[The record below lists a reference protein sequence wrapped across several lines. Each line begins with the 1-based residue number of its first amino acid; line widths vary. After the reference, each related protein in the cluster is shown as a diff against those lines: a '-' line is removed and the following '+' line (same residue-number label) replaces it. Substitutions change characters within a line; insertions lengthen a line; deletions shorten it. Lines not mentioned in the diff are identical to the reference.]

1 MSTPN
6 LGISKALTGLL
17 SLLICIL
24 LFPAGARAQE
34 FRGTISGSVVDQ
46 SGAFVP
52 DADVTIQESHTGT
65 INKTATG
72 KSGQYVVP
80 FLSPGTYSITVT
92 KAGFEAF
99 TRNGIE
105 LQAQEHPIINLTLT
119 VGNTTQTVTVT
130 ADEPLVDQANA
141 SVGQI
146 ISTESVDALPL
157 NGRTPVVLATLS
169 VGVVTTSAPGITHPF
184 DNNAANSWSV
194 GGTPKQVSEVLLDG
208 SPDLTLLGAQA
219 YSPTQDSVREVSV
232 RPFDTDASF
241 GHTIGGVIN
250 QITKSGTNAFHGTM
264 YEFNQIPNLDA
275 NLYFNSAPRNSGV
288 TKPTPVF
295 HFNQYGLTF
304 GGPVLIP
311 KVINGKNKLFFF
323 FAWEGLR
330 DKTPASQLVTVPT
343 DDEKNGDFHALLATA
358 AGGAANQL
366 YLPGSG
372 TAGTS
377 FTRTPILNNCLTKT
391 TSYCATNGGTTGLS
405 ESSIAKAFLALY
417 PEPNATASA
426 NGTNNYNSNAPSQDN
441 YSNEFGRIDYNL
453 NARNHLFFDFRHN
466 HEFQIK
472 NNYFANNSTGSN
484 LMRENFGA
492 MLDDVITVNDSTII
506 DARLNWTYFDEVH
519 GANSQ
524 VYTPSGFGLPS
535 SLETNSTKVQLP
547 FISMGSCGSF
557 TSFQCLGDTG
567 SSLQPTTSYQAFVDM
582 VKLMGNHTLK
592 VGFDGRQYRLRVQL
606 MGDSSGS
613 FTFANSWVSSGTGGT
628 GAAVGGDLADLFLG
642 TPTAGQY
649 DLAARADYHSYY
661 IGTFVQ
667 DDWRINSHLTVNL
680 GLRFD
685 IDTPYGDKFGRT
697 VSGFD
702 PNATNSASAAATAA
716 FASTSSK
723 DTVTKNGTT
732 VAVTSLNT
740 LGGLT
745 FPSSSKGAPYQIQGN
760 GSWSPRAGFSYN
772 PSFLKSKMVIRGG
785 FGLFVQPET
794 MSALAATGS
803 YSSNAISNQEGFS
816 ASTPYS
822 ATVNSFFSQAGAS
835 TWSNPFPTFAQPTG
849 SSLGASTFLGSPS
862 AVNFLAPVQHDPY
875 SERWNLGIQHSLT
888 SSTLLEVI
896 YVGNHGVHLPVPS
909 KNINATELQ
918 YLTTNP
924 YADFNLNSAMGTSV
938 PNPFSGLL
946 PNGTSK
952 FNTATQ
958 AISGLVVP
966 YPQFGSTAVTEQNI
980 TGGQSFFHS
989 GMIHIQQRARHG
1001 LTLTANYS
1009 FAKMIEQDSYLN
1021 DEDSVLTR
1029 RISPFDHTHHFT
1041 AGATYNLPLGRGQLI
1056 SFNNS
1061 KLMDE
1066 ILGGFVFNAIYQF
1079 QTGAPLYFSN
1089 DLALQ
1094 PGKTLKDIK
1103 SAPRSTSITGTGNSS
1118 LVNASSVF
1126 VEGAT
1131 ACPSTAVCDGSVY
1144 NAAAPNAN
1152 FYYHYRTFPQ
1162 TMGWVRSDGFNNM
1175 DMSILKDF
1183 KFTESAR
1190 LQLRFETFN
1199 TFNHAVF
1206 AAANVSS
1213 ATSGTSGA
1221 FGYITSVPTTS
1232 QPRQIQLGGRIVF

>member
-1 MSTPN
+1 
-6 LGISKALTGLL
+6 
-17 SLLICIL
+17 
-24 LFPAGARAQE
+24 
-34 FRGTISGSVVDQ
+34 
-46 SGAFVP
+46 
-52 DADVTIQESHTGT
+52 
-65 INKTATG
+65 
-72 KSGQYVVP
+72 
-80 FLSPGTYSITVT
+80 
-92 KAGFEAF
+92 
-99 TRNGIE
+99 
-105 LQAQEHPIINLTLT
+105 
-119 VGNTTQTVTVT
+119 
-130 ADEPLVDQANA
+130 
-141 SVGQI
+141 
-146 ISTESVDALPL
+146 
-157 NGRTPVVLATLS
+157 VVLATLS

-208 SPDLTLLGAQA
+208 SPDLTMLGAQA
-219 YSPTQDSVREVSV
+219 YSPTQDSVQEVSV

-295 HFNQYGLTF
+295 HFNQYGLTI
-304 GGPVLIP
+304 GGPVLVP
-311 KVINGKNKLFFF
+311 KLFNGKNKLFFF

-330 DKTPASQLVTVPT
+330 DKTPASQIVTVPT

-358 AGGAANQL
+358 AGGTANQL

-372 TAGTS
+372 KTGTS
-377 FTRTPILNNCLTKT
+377 FTRTAILNNCLTNT
-391 TSYCATNGGTTGLS
+391 TTYCAANGGTTGLS
-405 ESSIAKAFLALY
+405 ESTIAKAFLALY
-417 PEPNATASA
+417 PEPNATASP

-441 YSNEFGRIDYNL
+441 YSNEFGRLDYNL

-472 NNYFANNSTGSN
+472 NNYFSNNSTGSN
-484 LMRENFGA
+484 LMRENFGT
-492 MLDDVITVNDSTII
+492 MLDDVITVNPTTII

-519 GANSQ
+519 GANSE
-524 VYTPSGFGLPS
+524 VYTPSAFGLPS

-582 VKLMGNHTLK
+582 VKLLGNHTVK

-606 MGDSSGS
+606 MGDSSGL
-613 FTFANSWVSSGTGGT
+613 FTFANNWVSSGTGGT

-649 DLAARADYHSYY
+649 DLAARADYHAYY

-667 DDWRINSHLTVNL
+667 DDWRINSRLTVNL

-685 IDTPYGDKFGRT
+685 IDTPYGEKFGRT

-702 PNATNSASAAATAA
+702 PKATNSASAAATAA
-716 FASTSSK
+716 FTAP
-723 DTVTKNGTT
+723 TVTVKGTT
-732 VAVTSLNT
+732 VTVSSINT

-745 FPSSSKGAPYQIQGN
+745 FPSSSGGAPYQIQGN
-760 GSWSPRAGFSYN
+760 GFWSPRIGFSYN

-803 YSSNAISNQEGFS
+803 YSSNAINNQEGFS
-816 ASTPYS
+816 ASTSYS
-822 ATVNSFFSQAGAS
+822 ATVNSYFNQTGAS
-835 TWSNPFPTFAQPTG
+835 TWSNPFPSYAQPTG
-849 SSLGASTFLGSPS
+849 SSLGASTYLGSPA
-862 AVNFLAPVQHDPY
+862 AVSFLAPVQHDPY

-888 SSTLLEVI
+888 SSTLLEVL
-896 YVGNHGVHLPVPS
+896 YVGNHGLHLPVAS
-909 KNINATELQ
+909 QNINATKLQ

-938 PNPFSGLL
+938 TNPFSGLL
-946 PNGTSK
+946 PNGSSK

-958 AISGLVVP
+958 ALSGLVVP
-966 YPQFGSTAVTEQNI
+966 YPQFGNTAVTEQNETI
-980 TGGQSFFHS
+980 GQSFFHS
-989 GMIHIQQRARHG
+989 GMIHVQQRAKHG
-1001 LTLTANYS
+1001 VTLTANYS
-1009 FAKMIEQDSYLN
+1009 FSKMIEQDSYLN
-1021 DEDSVLTR
+1021 DEDAALTR
-1029 RISPFDHTHHFT
+1029 RISPFDHAHHFT
-1041 AGATYNLPLGRGQLI
+1041 VGGTYNLPLGRGKLF
-1056 SFNNS
+1056 SFNDS
-1061 KLMDE
+1061 TLMDE
-1066 ILGGFVFNAIYQF
+1066 ILGGFVLNAIYQF

-1103 SAPRSTSITGTGNSS
+1103 SAPRSTSIAGTGNSA
-1118 LVNASSVF
+1118 LVDAADIF

-1131 ACPSTAVCDGSVY
+1131 ACPSTATCDGSVY
-1144 NAAAPNAN
+1144 NSTAPNAN

-1162 TMGWVRSDGFNNM
+1162 TMGWVRADGFNNM
-1175 DMSILKDF
+1175 DTSILKNF
-1183 KFTESAR
+1183 KLWENAR

-1206 AAANVSS
+1206 ASANVSS
-1213 ATSGTSGA
+1213 ATSGTSGG
-1221 FGYITSVPTTS
+1221 FGYITTVPTTS